1 MQTKPG
7 THMDA
12 KILLGP
18 DHQHCPNPEYQN
30 QYDELNITIRVL
42 AHTASGRTCV
52 WGITIFLISILR
64 MSLIFFNN
72 HKPTSGYSHTAKATQ
87 GKNIIKGM
95 IKKKKRVHF
104 QIKT

>member
-30 QYDELNITIRVL
+30 QCDELNITIRVL
-42 AHTASGRTCV
+42 AHMASGRTCV

-64 MSLIFFNN
+64 MSLIFLIITNPPQAIHILLKP
-72 HKPTSGYSHTAKATQ
+72 HKEK
-87 GKNIIKGM
+87 IL
-95 IKKKKRVHF
+95 
-104 QIKT
+104 